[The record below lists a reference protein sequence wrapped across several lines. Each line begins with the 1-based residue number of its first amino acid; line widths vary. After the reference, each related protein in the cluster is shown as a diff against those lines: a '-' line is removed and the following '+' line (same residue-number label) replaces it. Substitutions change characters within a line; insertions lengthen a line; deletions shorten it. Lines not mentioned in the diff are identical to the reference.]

1 MEIIPQLIRDYSVVL
16 YAVCGIACA
25 YFVFAGVASLR
36 ELKRAVFRLER
47 SAVMSRAIGAWL
59 KALLCVLAAAAIFLV
74 SSISPARTAGSL
86 LDNATVTPGSLVPP
100 TSVPTAEISAQQIAQ
115 AAAITDDLALS
126 AVPPVSITV
135 VFAAAVTATP
145 GETATP
151 AADSTSPA
159 PAPTPAPTLAPTTEP
174 LPSPEITPSPTP
186 TPEPTPTAQAAGGAA
201 VIAVDCSSPEAQ
213 LISPAAGETVA
224 GGIRAIRGTALVEG
238 GGFYKLEILMPNTG
252 VWSFVG
258 RGEAP
263 VQNGDLVAA
272 FNFAELAPGNYPLR
286 LVIIRPDSN
295 IGAMCL
301 ISFAV
306 GQ

>member
-1 MEIIPQLIRDYSVVL
+1 MEIIPQLIRNYSVVL

-74 SSISPARTAGSL
+74 SSISPARTSGSL
-86 LDNATVTPGSLVPP
+86 LGNATVTPGNLVPP

-126 AVPPVSITV
+126 AAPPVSITV
-135 VFAAAVTATP
+135 VFATPATATP

-159 PAPTPAPTLAPTTEP
+159 PTPAPTTEP

-186 TPEPTPTAQAAGGAA
+186 TPEPTPTAQAAGVGA

-213 LISPAAGETVA
+213 LTSPAAGETVA

-252 VWSFVG
+252 VWSFMG
-258 RGEAP
+258 QGDAT

>member
-1 MEIIPQLIRDYSVVL
+1 MEIIPQLIRNYSVVL

-25 YFVFAGVASLR
+25 YFVFAGVASLH

-74 SSISPARTAGSL
+74 SSISPARTDGSL
-86 LDNATVTPGSLVPP
+86 LSNATVTPGNLVPP

-126 AVPPVSITV
+126 TAPPVSITV
-135 VFAAAVTATP
+135 VFATAATATP
-145 GETATP
+145 GETASPSPTP
-151 AADSTSPA
+151 TPT
-159 PAPTPAPTLAPTTEP
+159 PTPAGGPT
-174 LPSPEITPSPTP
+174 PSPEPTPEPTLEPTP
-186 TPEPTPTAQAAGGAA
+186 TPEPTPTDRAAGVGA

-213 LISPAAGETVA
+213 LTSPAAGETV
-224 GGIRAIRGTALVEG
+224 GGMRAIRGTALVEG

-252 VWSFVG
+252 VWSFMG
-258 RGEAP
+258 QGNAT

-301 ISFAV
+301 IFIAV